1 MDFAQVERHDQRA
14 LELLVGDGAELLV
27 DCLCY
32 TARDARSLLPLAA
45 RSRSTVML
53 SAKAVYIDAE
63 GNHVNSELPPHFD
76 GPVTESQPT
85 MAPGAGDYNSR
96 EGYGANKVAAE
107 QVLLDSGHPVSVLR
121 VSKAHGRG
129 SARPREWVFVRRV
142 LERRPALF
150 LANRG
155 AGIDHPTAAVNLAAL
170 VETVAGQPG
179 RRIVNCADPDAPS
192 GLQIARTVAAHLG
205 HTWREIL
212 LDGNP
217 RPPLGAYPWGAPAP
231 IVLDMTAARAL
242 GYRPAGSYAQTVTD
256 EIDWLVEVARARG
269 IESVIDPGEVPYFA
283 PFLNYAPED
292 AFLAAHPSP

>member
-1 MDFAQVERHDQRA
+1 VDFAQVERHDQRA

-192 GLQIARTVAAHLG
+192 GDFTHWVLYDLPGDALSLAEAADPAAVSV
-205 HTWREIL
+205 TA
-212 LDGNP
+212 LDALI
-217 RPPLGAYPWGAPAP
+217 RAAKPAH
-231 IVLDMTAARAL
+231 VVHRL
-242 GYRPAGSYAQTVTD
+242 
-256 EIDWLVEVARARG
+256 EVC
-269 IESVIDPGEVPYFA
+269 S
-283 PFLNYAPED
+283 
-292 AFLAAHPSP
+292 S